1 MSISFLQS
9 YKGKDSSLDKLLDR
23 LIEIESDYTRGKD
36 SSLDKLLD
44 RLIEIE
50 SDYTSLDII
59 FKEQEYIQLLIQ
71 NLPALLYLTEDFEEI
86 RELFQ
91 STFYIILKSQQD

>member
-23 LIEIESDYTRGKD
+23 LIEIESDDTK
-36 SSLDKLLD
+36 
-44 RLIEIE
+44 
-50 SDYTSLDII
+50 DYTSLDTLDII

-91 STFYIILKSQQD
+91 STFYIILKSQQE

>member
-23 LIEIESDYTRGKD
+23 LIEIESDETK
-36 SSLDKLLD
+36 
-44 RLIEIE
+44 
-50 SDYTSLDII
+50 DYTSHDII
-59 FKEQEYIQLLIQ
+59 FKQQEYIQLLIQ

-91 STFYIILKSQQD
+91 STFYIILKSQQE